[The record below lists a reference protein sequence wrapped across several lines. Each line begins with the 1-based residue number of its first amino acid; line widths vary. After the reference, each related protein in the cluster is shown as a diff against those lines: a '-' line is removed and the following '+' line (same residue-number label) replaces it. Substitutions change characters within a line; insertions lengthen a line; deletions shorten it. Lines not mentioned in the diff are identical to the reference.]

1 MSKMSYT
8 DYVTLVDILESTSD
22 AGMKTPHFYFQH
34 EKGTKC
40 HAVVT
45 KSNTVYDYVQRTA
58 YPDLMSWA
66 EASLALLPSA
76 PGVPLRYLCFGDAT
90 HFLDIDEILEALE
103 WTFEVPKAPQSG
115 GAGAGAGLAA
125 VAPAPAPAPAPATA
139 PARSFIPTRSRK
151 VFEILRKIE
160 RCEALTEEE
169 GKTELFDDEEDGLK
183 IAPAAASTTDS
194 DSSYAPSEAT
204 EDEEDGMADLTGRMD
219 RCRVAVAEARK
230 EADRAFQHMMSLATT
245 HAASPQIV
253 AAVRKTYEQQKQREM
268 AAAVQLAGAYLDDR
282 GFFGYAPNVGKI
294 LDKELGEYAYIA
306 KEMLQ

>member
-34 EKGTKC
+34 EKGAKC

-45 KSNTVYDYVQRTA
+45 KRNTVYDYVQRTA
-58 YPDLMSWA
+58 YPDLMTWA

-76 PGVPLRYLCFGDAT
+76 PGIPLRYLCFGDAT

-103 WTFEVPKAPQSG
+103 WTFEMPMSG

-125 VAPAPAPAPAPATA
+125 VAPAPAAAP
-139 PARSFIPTRSRK
+139 RFIPTRSTP
-151 VFEILRKIE
+151 VFSILHKIE
-160 RCEALTEEE
+160 RGEVLTEEE
-169 GKTELFDDEEDGLK
+169 GKTEFTDDEEEGLK
-183 IAPAAASTTDS
+183 IAPAPTTDS
-194 DSSYAPSEAT
+194 DSSYAPSEGALT
-204 EDEEDGMADLTGRMD
+204 SEDEEEDGMADLTGRLE
-219 RCRVAVAEARK
+219 RCRVAAAEARK

-268 AAAVQLAGAYLDDR
+268 AAAVQLAGTYLDGR
-282 GFFGYAPNVGKI
+282 GFFGFAPNVSKI